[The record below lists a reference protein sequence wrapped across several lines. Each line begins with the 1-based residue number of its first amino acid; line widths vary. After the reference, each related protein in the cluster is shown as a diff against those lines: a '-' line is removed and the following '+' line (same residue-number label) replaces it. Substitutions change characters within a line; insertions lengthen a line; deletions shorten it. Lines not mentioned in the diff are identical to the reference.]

1 MKARLLTGVVL
12 FSLMYGGVALAVDRD
27 VCPTCTYTTIQSAIN
42 AAANGDRVRVTA
54 GTYSEHLSMNTQSVT
69 LSGGWSADFS
79 TWTRNPA
86 LTVVDGGASG
96 RVLSIQWEGDVT
108 VQNITLQNGSYN
120 SGVGGGVGI
129 YTSGDNPLKV
139 AFEDVVVQDCESANH
154 GGGIGI
160 MAYGPIRARLT
171 NVIVRGCAA
180 TGSGAG
186 GGMWLGTGSTTPGDL
201 EVFITNSLIYNN
213 QAATREGGGI
223 VVWAQEG
230 ASSTRCVI
238 LNSTIT
244 GNTSGNASIGG
255 GGVVVDDDATTATAV
270 LEMYNSIIYGNTA
283 SPGADLTIATS
294 TTNSRADVYNCDING
309 VNHASGTYNYGE
321 NINDDPDFVNITPI
335 DPAAWDL
342 RLQGSSPC
350 IDEGDSN
357 PPSLLLPYTDLD
369 ANRRVAD
376 GDGDLSANV
385 DMGAYEYDSTAPV
398 PQILHQDGAVW
409 SAASGW
415 NTDTPPYY
423 PGTAYARAF
432 EFNPTGGYGILHR
445 DGAVWISGEGGGEW
459 TLSTP
464 PYYPGTNYAKKAQLL
479 SDGSYSILHTD
490 GAIWN
495 SDEGWNTAAPPYY
508 PGTGYAVDIEYT
520 QWGDYFIL
528 HRDGAVYNSEAG
540 WNTATPPYHPGTA
553 YAVDLELKS
562 YGSHYVI
569 LHRDGALWS
578 SDTGWNTTT
587 PPYYPGTAYA
597 KALAL
602 QGEGYRV
609 LHQDGAIYDSATGWL
624 VTAPP
629 YYPGTAYAV
638 DLEVK

>member
-1 MKARLLTGVVL
+1 MKARLLAGVLL
-12 FSLMYGGVALAVDRD
+12 FSLMCGGVALAANRD

-42 AAANGDRVRVTA
+42 AAANGDRIRVTA
-54 GTYSEHLSMNTQSVT
+54 GTYSEHLSINTQSVT
-69 LSGGWSADFS
+69 ISGGWSADFS

-86 LTVVDGGASG
+86 LTVVDGGG
-96 RVLSIQWEGDVT
+96 TVRVLDIVWQGDNT
-108 VQNITLQNGSYN
+108 VQNITLQNGTAAS
-120 SGVGGGVGI
+120 GGGVYI
-129 YTSGDNPLKV
+129 YTSGDNPMKV
-139 AFEDVVVQDCESANH
+139 AFEDVLVQECESTAGH
-154 GGGIGI
+154 GGGIQIFSIGAQI
-160 MAYGPIRARLT
+160 KARFT
-171 NVIVRGCAA
+171 NVIVRDCTA
-180 TGSGAG
+180 TGGVG
-186 GGMWLGTGSTTPGDL
+186 GGMFLSSGAADEPFTPGDV
-201 EVFITNSLIYNN
+201 EVFITNSLIYDNT
-213 QAATREGGGI
+213 AISREGGGI
-223 VVWAQEG
+223 GVWAQQ
-230 ASSTRCVI
+230 SSSIRCVI

-244 GNTSGNASIGG
+244 ENTSNNISLGG
-255 GGVVVDDDATTATAV
+255 GGVVVADDGVAATTAI
-270 LEMYNSIIYGNTA
+270 LEMYNTIIYGNTA
-283 SPGADLTIATS
+283 NPGADLTIS
-294 TTNSRADVYNCDING
+294 LYGTNSRADVYDCDLNG
-309 VNHASGTYNYGE
+309 VYHKSGTYNYGA
-321 NINDDPDFVNITPI
+321 NINTDPLFDGGGDYHLQSSSDCIDRGDN
-335 DPAAWDL
+335 DPAVL
-342 RLQGSSPC
+342 P
-350 IDEGDSN
+350 
-357 PPSLLLPYTDLD
+357 PYTDLEGL
-369 ANRRVAD
+369 RRVVD
-376 GDGDLSANV
+376 GDGDFSADV

-409 SAASGW
+409 SADTGW
-415 NTDTPPYY
+415 EVGAPPYY

-432 EFNPTGGYGILHR
+432 EFSPSGGYGILHR
-445 DGAVWISGEGGGEW
+445 DGAIWISSQGW
-459 TLSTP
+459 VLTAP
-464 PYYPGTNYAKKAQLL
+464 PYYPGTNYAKKVQML
-479 SDGSYSILHTD
+479 SDGSYSILHID

-609 LHQDGAIYDSATGWL
+609 LHRDGAIYDSATGWL

-629 YYPGTAYAV
+629 YYPGTNYAV
-638 DLEVK
+638 DLKLR